1 MIKSIGIRSNNI
13 QISTQPE
20 KKEIKEVKTGRV
32 EEIKQQIK
40 AGTYKVNIDKTAKAF
55 ANNLL

>member
-1 MIKSIGIRSNNI
+1 MIKAIGIQSNNI

-20 KKEIKEVKTGRV
+20 KKEIKQIKTGRV

-40 AGTYKVNIDKTAKAF
+40 AGTYKVDIDKTAKAF
-55 ANNLL
+55 ANKLL

>member
-1 MIKSIGIRSNNI
+1 MIKSVGIRNTNI

-20 KKEIKEVKTGRV
+20 KKEIKQVKTGRV

-40 AGTYKVNIDKTAKAF
+40 AGTYKVDIDNTAKAF
-55 ANNLL
+55 ANKLL

>member
-1 MIKSIGIRSNNI
+1 MIQAVAIRNSNI
-13 QISTQPE
+13 QISAQPE

-40 AGTYKVNIDKTAKAF
+40 AGVYKVDVEKTAKAF
-55 ANNLL
+55 ADKLL

>member
-1 MIKSIGIRSNNI
+1 MIKAIGINNQI
-13 QISTQPE
+13 QISAQPE
-20 KKEIKEVKTGRV
+20 KKEIKKINTGRV

-40 AGTYKVNIDKTAKAF
+40 AGTYKIDINKTAKAF